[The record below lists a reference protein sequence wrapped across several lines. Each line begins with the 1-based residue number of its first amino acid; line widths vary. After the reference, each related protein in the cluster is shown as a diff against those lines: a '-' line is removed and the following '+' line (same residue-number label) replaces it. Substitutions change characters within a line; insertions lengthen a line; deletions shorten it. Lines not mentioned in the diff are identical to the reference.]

1 MHTCGN
7 SNSSCC
13 FQMSQEAVADMGAQ
27 FHTIHM
33 PRQYPCTR
41 LLAMLSAALR
51 RSLEIESSQQ
61 AQRDLKR

>member
-1 MHTCGN
+1 
-7 SNSSCC
+7 
-13 FQMSQEAVADMGAQ
+13 MSQEAVADMGAQ